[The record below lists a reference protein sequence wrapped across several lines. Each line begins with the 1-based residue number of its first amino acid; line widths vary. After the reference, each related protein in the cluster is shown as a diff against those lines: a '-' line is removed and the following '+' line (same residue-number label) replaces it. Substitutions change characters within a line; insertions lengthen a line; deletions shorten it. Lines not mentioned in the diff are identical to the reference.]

1 MIDLFSVKL
10 NNEYDFIQPDLPA
23 GSGSWLCTETNGDYV
38 KGYSYEVVE
47 GVATRIEIKEDYL
60 INNSIYSTIESV
72 CSYLNNMF
80 FVKNLAATFPILWD
94 CLTLQVFPYDY
105 NYIYTSG
112 SLTFDNG
119 KISPVS
125 NINTG
130 DLIYVCG
137 QRNRFF
143 SYVTGVDAIDDAIE
157 VTALGDTKISYRAGS
172 SITVNNPAMVNTTEP
187 ATIFVLGLPQSVE
200 KIITQMIS
208 YDVFDRET
216 PNDLQSEHI
225 GNYSYTKADYLIGS
239 MAYPSEIVSGLE
251 SFKRVRFV

>member
-10 NNEYDFIQPDLPA
+10 NKDYDFIQTEVPA
-23 GSGSWLCTETNGDYV
+23 DSGTWLCSATNGDYV

-47 GVATRIEIKEDYL
+47 GVATRIEQSKDYL
-60 INNSIYSTIESV
+60 INNAIYSTIESV

-80 FVKNLAATFPILWD
+80 FVKNLAATFPMYWD
-94 CLTLQVFPYDY
+94 CITLQDFPYDY

-119 KISPVS
+119 VISPVS

-130 DLIYVCG
+130 DLIFVYG

-143 SYVTGVDAIDDAIE
+143 SYVSTTGDSSVTVD
-157 VTALGDTKISYRAGS
+157 
-172 SITVNNPAMVNTTEP
+172 NPIMVNTTEP
-187 ATIFVLGLPQSVE
+187 ATIFVSGLPQSVE
-200 KIITQMIS
+200 KIIAQMIS
-208 YDVFDRET
+208 YDVFDREAPT
-216 PNDLQSEHI
+216 DLESEHI

-239 MAYPSEIVSGLE
+239 IAYPSEIVSGLE
-251 SFKRVRFV
+251 SFKRVRFT

>member
-1 MIDLFSVKL
+1 MIDLLSVKL
-10 NNEYDFIQPDLPA
+10 NNQYDFIQNELPA
-23 GSGSWLCTETNGDYV
+23 GSGTWLCTETNGDYT

-47 GVATRIEIKEDYL
+47 GVATRIEVKEDYL

-80 FVKNLAATFPILWD
+80 FVKNLAATFPMYWD
-94 CLTLQVFPYDY
+94 CITLQDFPYDY

-119 KISPVS
+119 KISPVN

-143 SYVTGVDAIDDAIE
+143 SYVSTVEENSIVVDNQ
-157 VTALGDTKISYRAGS
+157 S
-172 SITVNNPAMVNTTEP
+172 MVNITEP
-187 ATIFVLGLPQSVE
+187 AGIFVVGLPQSVQN
-200 KIITQMIS
+200 IISKMIS
-208 YDVFDRET
+208 YDVFNRDT

-225 GNYSYTKADYLIGS
+225 GNYSYTKADYMIGS
-239 MAYPSEIVSGLE
+239 VAYPAEIVSGLE
-251 SFKRVRFV
+251 SFKRVRFT

>member
-10 NNEYDFIQPDLPA
+10 NKDYDFIQADVPA
-23 GSGSWLCTETNGDYV
+23 GSGTWLCSETNGDYV

-47 GVATRIEIKEDYL
+47 GVAARIEAKEDYL

-80 FVKNLAATFPILWD
+80 FVKNLATSFPMYWD
-94 CLTLQVFPYDY
+94 CITLQDFPYDY

-112 SLTFDNG
+112 SLTFKDG
-119 KISPVS
+119 VISPVS
-125 NINTG
+125 YINTG
-130 DLIYVCG
+130 DLIYVYG

-143 SYVTGVDAIDDAIE
+143 SYVSTTEENSIVIDNQ
-157 VTALGDTKISYRAGS
+157 S
-172 SITVNNPAMVNTTEP
+172 MVNITEP
-187 ATIFVLGLPQSVE
+187 AAVFVTGLPQSVQN
-200 KIITQMIS
+200 IISKMIS
-208 YDVFDRET
+208 YDTFDRET

>member
-1 MIDLFSVKL
+1 MIDLLSVKL
-10 NNEYDFIQPDLPA
+10 NNEYDFIQAEVPT
-23 GSGSWLCTETNGDYV
+23 GSGTWLCTETNGDYT

-47 GVATRIEIKEDYL
+47 GVATRIEAKEDYL

-80 FVKNLAATFPILWD
+80 FVKNLANTFPMYWD
-94 CLTLQVFPYDY
+94 CITLQDFPYDY

-119 KISPVS
+119 KISPVN

-130 DLIYVCG
+130 DLIFVCG

-143 SYVTGVDAIDDAIE
+143 SYVSTTEENSIVIDNQ
-157 VTALGDTKISYRAGS
+157 S
-172 SITVNNPAMVNTTEP
+172 MVNITEP
-187 ATIFVLGLPQSVE
+187 AAVFVTGLPQSVQN
-200 KIITQMIS
+200 IISKMIS
-208 YDVFDRET
+208 YDTFDRET

-251 SFKRVRFV
+251 SFKRVRFT

>member
-10 NNEYDFIQPDLPA
+10 NNDYDFIQADVPA
-23 GSGSWLCTETNGDYV
+23 GSGTWLCSETNGDYT

-47 GVATRIEIKEDYL
+47 GVATRIEVKEDYL

-80 FVKNLAATFPILWD
+80 FVKNLAATFPMFWD
-94 CLTLQVFPYDY
+94 CITLQDFPYDY

-112 SLTFDNG
+112 SLTFNNG
-119 KISPVS
+119 VISPVG

-130 DLIYVCG
+130 DLIYVYG

-143 SYVTGVDAIDDAIE
+143 SYVTGVE
-157 VTALGDTKISYRAGS
+157 ENSVTVD
-172 SITVNNPAMVNTTEP
+172 NPAMVNTTEP
-187 ATIFVLGLPQSVE
+187 AMVFVSGLPQSMQN
-200 KIITQMIS
+200 IISKMIS
-208 YDVFDRET
+208 YDTFDRET

-251 SFKRVRFV
+251 SFKRVRFT

>member
-1 MIDLFSVKL
+1 MIDLFSIKL
-10 NNEYDFIQPDLPA
+10 NKDYDFIQAEVPT
-23 GSGSWLCTETNGDYV
+23 GSGTWLCAETNGDYV

-47 GVATRIEIKEDYL
+47 GAATRIEQSQDYL

-80 FVKNLAATFPILWD
+80 FVKNLAATFPMYWD
-94 CLTLQVFPYDY
+94 CITLQDFPYDY

-112 SLTFDNG
+112 SLTFENG
-119 KISPVS
+119 VISPVS
-125 NINTG
+125 YINTG
-130 DLIYVCG
+130 DLIFVYG

-143 SYVTGVDAIDDAIE
+143 SYVSTVEENSIVVDNQ
-157 VTALGDTKISYRAGS
+157 S
-172 SITVNNPAMVNTTEP
+172 MVNITEP
-187 ATIFVLGLPQSVE
+187 SGIFVVGLPQSVQN
-200 KIITQMIS
+200 IISKMIS

-216 PNDLQSEHI
+216 PNDLKSEHI

-251 SFKRVRFV
+251 SFKRVRFT

>member
-1 MIDLFSVKL
+1 MIDLLSVKL
-10 NNEYDFIQPDLPA
+10 NNKYDFIQAEVPT
-23 GSGSWLCTETNGDYV
+23 GSGTWLCTETNGDYV

-47 GVATRIEIKEDYL
+47 GAAARIEQSKDYL
-60 INNSIYSTIESV
+60 INNAIYPTVENV

-80 FVKNLAATFPILWD
+80 FVKNQAYVYPMLWD
-94 CLTLQVFPYDY
+94 CITFDDFSYDL
-105 NYIYTSG
+105 NCLFAGG
-112 SLTFDNG
+112 SLTFDSG

-143 SYVTGVDAIDDAIE
+143 SYVTGVE
-157 VTALGDTKISYRAGS
+157 TNSVTVD
-172 SITVNNPAMVNTTEP
+172 NPAMVNTTES
-187 ATIFVLGLPQSVE
+187 AAVFVTGLPQSVQN
-200 KIITQMIS
+200 IISKMIS
-208 YDVFDRET
+208 YDTFDRET

-251 SFKRVRFV
+251 SFKRVRFT

>member
-10 NNEYDFIQPDLPA
+10 NKDYDFIQADVPA
-23 GSGSWLCTETNGDYV
+23 GSGTWLCTETNGDYT
-38 KGYSYEVVE
+38 KGYSYDVVE
-47 GVATRIEIKEDYL
+47 GVATRIEVKEDYL

-80 FVKNLAATFPILWD
+80 FVKNLAATFPMFWD
-94 CLTLQVFPYDY
+94 CITLQDFPYDY

-112 SLTFDNG
+112 SLTFNNG

-143 SYVTGVDAIDDAIE
+143 SYVSTVEENSVTVDNTAI
-157 VTALGDTKISYRAGS
+157 
-172 SITVNNPAMVNTTEP
+172 VNTTEP
-187 ATIFVLGLPQSVE
+187 AMVFVTGLPQSVE
-200 KIITQMIS
+200 KIIAQMIS
-208 YDVFDRET
+208 YDVFDCEAPT
-216 PNDLQSEHI
+216 DLQSEHI

>member
-1 MIDLFSVKL
+1 MIDLLSVKL
-10 NNEYDFIQPDLPA
+10 NNKYDFIQAEVPT

-47 GVATRIEIKEDYL
+47 GVATRIEQSKDYL
-60 INNSIYSTIESV
+60 IENSIYSTIESV

-80 FVKNLAATFPILWD
+80 FVKNLAATFPMYWD
-94 CLTLQVFPYDY
+94 CITLQDFPFDY

-119 KISPVS
+119 KISPV
-125 NINTG
+125 NNVNTG
-130 DLIYVCG
+130 DLIYVYG

-143 SYVTGVDAIDDAIE
+143 SYVSTTEENSIVIDNQ
-157 VTALGDTKISYRAGS
+157 S
-172 SITVNNPAMVNTTEP
+172 MVNTTEP
-187 ATIFVLGLPQSVE
+187 AAVFVTGLPQSVQN
-200 KIITQMIS
+200 IISKMIS
-208 YDVFDRET
+208 YDVFNREA

-251 SFKRVRFV
+251 SFKRVRFT

>member
-10 NNEYDFIQPDLPA
+10 NKDYDFIQAEVPA
-23 GSGSWLCTETNGDYV
+23 GSGTWLCSETNGDYV

-47 GVATRIEIKEDYL
+47 GVATRIEQSKDYL

-80 FVKNLAATFPILWD
+80 FVKNLAATFPMYWD
-94 CLTLQVFPYDY
+94 CITLQDFPYDY

-112 SLTFDNG
+112 SLTFKDG
-119 KISPVS
+119 VISPVS
-125 NINTG
+125 NINAG
-130 DLIYVCG
+130 DLIFVCG

-143 SYVTGVDAIDDAIE
+143 SYVTGVEENSIVIDNQ
-157 VTALGDTKISYRAGS
+157 S
-172 SITVNNPAMVNTTEP
+172 MVNTTEP
-187 ATIFVLGLPQSVE
+187 AAVFVTGLPQSVE
-200 KIITQMIS
+200 KIIVQMIS
-208 YDVFDRET
+208 YDVFNREA

-251 SFKRVRFV
+251 SFKKVRFT

>member
-1 MIDLFSVKL
+1 MIDLLTVKL
-10 NNEYDFIQPDLPA
+10 NNQYDFIQPDLPT

-38 KGYSYEVVE
+38 KGYSYEVIE
-47 GVATRIEIKEDYL
+47 GVATRIEQSKDYL

-80 FVKNLAATFPILWD
+80 FVKNLANTFPMLWD
-94 CLTLQVFPYDY
+94 NITLEDFYYDY
-105 NYIYTSG
+105 NCIFSSG

-125 NINTG
+125 NINAG
-130 DLIYVCG
+130 DLIFVCG

-143 SYVTGVDAIDDAIE
+143 SYVSTTEDSSVTVD
-157 VTALGDTKISYRAGS
+157 
-172 SITVNNPAMVNTTEP
+172 NPIMVNTTEP
-187 ATIFVLGLPQSVE
+187 AAVFATGLPQSVQN
-200 KIITQMIS
+200 IISKMIS
-208 YDVFDRET
+208 YDTFDRET

-251 SFKRVRFV
+251 SFKRVRFA

>member
-10 NNEYDFIQPDLPA
+10 NKDYDFIQADVPA
-23 GSGSWLCTETNGDYV
+23 GSGTWLCSETNGDYV

-80 FVKNLAATFPILWD
+80 FVKNLAATFPMYWD
-94 CLTLQVFPYDY
+94 CITLQDFPYDY

-119 KISPVS
+119 KISPV
-125 NINTG
+125 NNVNAE

-143 SYVTGVDAIDDAIE
+143 SYVTGVNE
-157 VTALGDTKISYRAGS
+157 KVVTVD
-172 SITVNNPAMVNTTEP
+172 NPIMVNTTEP
-187 ATIFVLGLPQSVE
+187 AMVFVTGLPQSVQN
-200 KIITQMIS
+200 IISKMIS
-208 YDVFDRET
+208 YDTFDRET

-239 MAYPSEIVSGLE
+239 MAYPAEIVSGLE
-251 SFKRVRFV
+251 SFKRVRFT

>member
-1 MIDLFSVKL
+1 MIDLFTVKL
-10 NNEYDFIQPDLPA
+10 NKDYDFIQTEVPA
-23 GSGSWLCTETNGDYV
+23 GSGTWLCSETNGDYV

-47 GVATRIEIKEDYL
+47 GVATRIEAKEDYL

-80 FVKNLAATFPILWD
+80 FVKNLATSFPMFWD
-94 CLTLQVFPYDY
+94 CITLQDFPYDY

-112 SLTFDNG
+112 SLTFNNG
-119 KISPVS
+119 VISPVS
-125 NINTG
+125 NINAG
-130 DLIYVCG
+130 DLIFVYG

-143 SYVTGVDAIDDAIE
+143 SYVSTTEENSVTVD
-157 VTALGDTKISYRAGS
+157 
-172 SITVNNPAMVNTTEP
+172 NPAMVNTTEP
-187 ATIFVLGLPQSVE
+187 AAIFVTGLPQSVE
-200 KIITQMIS
+200 KIIAQMIS
-208 YDVFDRET
+208 YDVFNRDT

-251 SFKRVRFV
+251 SFKRVRFT

>member
-1 MIDLFSVKL
+1 MIDLLSVKL
-10 NNEYDFIQPDLPA
+10 NNKYDFIQAEVPA

-38 KGYSYEVVE
+38 KGYSYEVVK
-47 GVATRIEIKEDYL
+47 GAATRIEQSQDYL

-80 FVKNLAATFPILWD
+80 FVKNQAYVYPSLWD
-94 CLTLQVFPYDY
+94 CITFEDFSY
-105 NYIYTSG
+105 NLNCLFAGG

-119 KISPVS
+119 KISPVN
-125 NINTG
+125 NINAG

-143 SYVTGVDAIDDAIE
+143 SYVTDVDTIE
-157 VTALGDTKISYRAGS
+157 VTALGDTKRSYRAGS
-172 SITVNNPAMVNTTEP
+172 SVTVDNPAMVNTTEL
-187 ATIFVLGLPQSVE
+187 AGIFVVGLPQSVQN
-200 KIITQMIS
+200 IISKMIS
-208 YDVFDRET
+208 YDVFNREA

-251 SFKRVRFV
+251 SFKRVRFT

>member
-1 MIDLFSVKL
+1 MIDLLSVKL
-10 NNEYDFIQPDLPA
+10 NNKYDFIQAEVPA
-23 GSGSWLCTETNGDYV
+23 GSGTWLCSATNGDYV

-47 GVATRIEIKEDYL
+47 GVATRIEAKEDYL

-80 FVKNLAATFPILWD
+80 FVKNLAATFPMYWD
-94 CLTLQVFPYDY
+94 CITLQDFHYDY
-105 NYIYTSG
+105 NCIFSSG

-125 NINTG
+125 NINAG
-130 DLIYVCG
+130 DLIYVYG

-143 SYVTGVDAIDDAIE
+143 SYVTYVDAID
-157 VTALGDTKISYRAGS
+157 VTALGDTKRSYRAGNS
-172 SITVNNPAMVNTTEP
+172 VTVDNTAMVDTTEP
-187 ATIFVLGLPQSVE
+187 ATIFVSGLPQSVE

-208 YDVFDRET
+208 YDVFDREA

-251 SFKRVRFV
+251 AFKRVRFT

>member
-10 NNEYDFIQPDLPA
+10 NKDYDFIQADVPA
-23 GSGSWLCTETNGDYV
+23 GSGTWLCSETNGDYV
-38 KGYSYEVVE
+38 KGYSYDVVE
-47 GVATRIEIKEDYL
+47 GVATRIEQSKDYL

-80 FVKNLAATFPILWD
+80 FVKNLAASFPMYWD
-94 CLTLQVFPYDY
+94 CITLQDFPYDY

-125 NINTG
+125 NINAG
-130 DLIYVCG
+130 DLIFVCG

-143 SYVTGVDAIDDAIE
+143 SYVSTTEKNSVTVD
-157 VTALGDTKISYRAGS
+157 
-172 SITVNNPAMVNTTEP
+172 NPAMVNTTEP
-187 ATIFVLGLPQSVE
+187 AMVFVTGLPQSVQN
-200 KIITQMIS
+200 IISKMIS
-208 YDVFDRET
+208 YDVFDREAPT
-216 PNDLQSEHI
+216 DLQSEHI

>member
-1 MIDLFSVKL
+1 MIDLLSVKL
-10 NNEYDFIQPDLPA
+10 NNEYDFIQAEVPT
-23 GSGSWLCTETNGDYV
+23 GSGSWLCSETNGDYT

-60 INNSIYSTIESV
+60 INNSIYSTIENV

-80 FVKNLAATFPILWD
+80 FVKNLAATFPMYWD
-94 CLTLQVFPYDY
+94 CITLQDFPYDY

-125 NINTG
+125 NINAG
-130 DLIYVCG
+130 DLIYVGG

-143 SYVTGVDAIDDAIE
+143 SYVSTVEENSIVIDNQ
-157 VTALGDTKISYRAGS
+157 S
-172 SITVNNPAMVNTTEP
+172 MVNITEP
-187 ATIFVLGLPQSVE
+187 AAVFVTGLPQSVQN
-200 KIITQMIS
+200 IISKMIS
-208 YDVFDRET
+208 YDVFNREA

-251 SFKRVRFV
+251 SFKRVRFT

>member
-10 NNEYDFIQPDLPA
+10 NKDYDFIQAEVPA
-23 GSGSWLCTETNGDYV
+23 GSGTWLCTETNGDYV

-47 GVATRIEIKEDYL
+47 GVATRIEQSKDYL
-60 INNSIYSTIESV
+60 INNSIYSTIENV

-80 FVKNLAATFPILWD
+80 FVKNLAATFPMYWD
-94 CLTLQVFPYDY
+94 CITLQDFPYDY

-125 NINTG
+125 NINAG
-130 DLIYVCG
+130 DLIFVYG

-143 SYVTGVDAIDDAIE
+143 SYVTGVE
-157 VTALGDTKISYRAGS
+157 GNSVTVDNT
-172 SITVNNPAMVNTTEP
+172 AMVNTTEP
-187 ATIFVLGLPQSVE
+187 AAVFVTGLPQSIQN
-200 KIITQMIS
+200 IISKMIS
-208 YDVFDRET
+208 YDTFDRET

-251 SFKRVRFV
+251 SFKRVRFT

>member
-10 NNEYDFIQPDLPA
+10 NNKYDFIQAEVPT
-23 GSGSWLCTETNGDYV
+23 GSGSWLCTETNDDYV

-47 GVATRIEIKEDYL
+47 GVATRIEQSKDYL

-80 FVKNLAATFPILWD
+80 FVKNLANTFPILWD

-125 NINTG
+125 NINVG

-143 SYVTGVDAIDDAIE
+143 SYVTGIE
-157 VTALGDTKISYRAGS
+157 TNSVT
-172 SITVNNPAMVNTTEP
+172 VENPIMVNTTEP
-187 ATIFVLGLPQSVE
+187 AMVFVTGLPQSVQN
-200 KIITQMIS
+200 IISKMIS
-208 YDVFDRET
+208 YDVFNREA

-225 GNYSYTKADYLIGS
+225 GNYSYTKADYMIGS
-239 MAYPSEIVSGLE
+239 VAYPAEIVSGLE
-251 SFKRVRFV
+251 SFKRVRFT

>member
-10 NNEYDFIQPDLPA
+10 NKDYDFIQAEVPT
-23 GSGSWLCTETNGDYV
+23 GSGTWLCTETNGDYV

-47 GVATRIEIKEDYL
+47 GVAARIEQSKDYL
-60 INNSIYSTIESV
+60 INNSIYLTIESV

-80 FVKNLAATFPILWD
+80 FVKNQAYVYPMLWD
-94 CLTLQVFPYDY
+94 CITFEDFSYDL
-105 NYIYTSG
+105 NCLFAGG

-119 KISPVS
+119 KISPV
-125 NINTG
+125 NNVNTD

-143 SYVTGVDAIDDAIE
+143 SYVSTVEENSIVVDNQSM
-157 VTALGDTKISYRAGS
+157 V
-172 SITVNNPAMVNTTEP
+172 SITEP
-187 ATIFVLGLPQSVE
+187 AGIFVVGLPQSVQN
-200 KIITQMIS
+200 IISKMIS
-208 YDVFDRET
+208 YDVFNREA

-251 SFKRVRFV
+251 SFKKVRFT

>member
-10 NNEYDFIQPDLPA
+10 NKDYDFIQAEVPA
-23 GSGSWLCTETNGDYV
+23 GSGTWLCSETNGDYV

-47 GVATRIEIKEDYL
+47 GVATRIEQSKDYL
-60 INNSIYSTIESV
+60 INNAIYSTIESV

-80 FVKNLAATFPILWD
+80 FVKNLANTFPMYWD
-94 CLTLQVFPYDY
+94 CITLQDFPFDY

-119 KISPVS
+119 KISPV
-125 NINTG
+125 NNVNTG
-130 DLIYVCG
+130 DLIYVYG

-143 SYVTGVDAIDDAIE
+143 SYVSTTEENSVTVDN
-157 VTALGDTKISYRAGS
+157 T
-172 SITVNNPAMVNTTEP
+172 AMVNTTEP
-187 ATIFVLGLPQSVE
+187 AAIFVSGLPQSVE
-200 KIITQMIS
+200 KIIAQMIS
-208 YDVFDRET
+208 YDVFNREAPT
-216 PNDLQSEHI
+216 DLQSEHI

-251 SFKRVRFV
+251 SFKRVRFT

>member
-10 NNEYDFIQPDLPA
+10 NKDYDFIQAEVPA
-23 GSGSWLCTETNGDYV
+23 GSGTWLCSETNGDYV

-80 FVKNLAATFPILWD
+80 FVKNLAATFPMLWD
-94 CLTLQVFPYDY
+94 NITLEDFHYDY
-105 NYIYTSG
+105 NCIFSSG
-112 SLTFDNG
+112 SLTFENG

-125 NINTG
+125 NINAG
-130 DLIYVCG
+130 DLIYVYG

-143 SYVTGVDAIDDAIE
+143 SYVSTVEENSVTVDN
-157 VTALGDTKISYRAGS
+157 T
-172 SITVNNPAMVNTTEP
+172 AMVDTTEP
-187 ATIFVLGLPQSVE
+187 AMVFVTGLPQSVQN
-200 KIITQMIS
+200 IISKMIS
-208 YDVFDRET
+208 YDVFNREA

-251 SFKRVRFV
+251 SFKRVRFT

>member
-10 NNEYDFIQPDLPA
+10 NKDYDFIQAEVPA
-23 GSGSWLCTETNGDYV
+23 GSGTWLCSETNGDYI

-47 GVATRIEIKEDYL
+47 GVATRIEQSKDYL
-60 INNSIYSTIESV
+60 INNSIYSTIENV

-80 FVKNLAATFPILWD
+80 FVKNLAATFPMYWD
-94 CLTLQVFPYDY
+94 CITLQDFPYDY

-112 SLTFDNG
+112 SLTFKDG
-119 KISPVS
+119 VISPVN
-125 NINTG
+125 NINAG

-143 SYVTGVDAIDDAIE
+143 SYVSTTEDSSVTVD
-157 VTALGDTKISYRAGS
+157 
-172 SITVNNPAMVNTTEP
+172 NPIIVNTTEP
-187 ATIFVLGLPQSVE
+187 AAVFVSGLPQSVE

-251 SFKRVRFV
+251 SFKRVRFT

>member
-1 MIDLFSVKL
+1 MQD
-10 NNEYDFIQPDLPA
+10 
-23 GSGSWLCTETNGDYV
+23 
-38 KGYSYEVVE
+38 
-47 GVATRIEIKEDYL
+47 
-60 INNSIYSTIESV
+60 
-72 CSYLNNMF
+72 
-80 FVKNLAATFPILWD
+80 
-94 CLTLQVFPYDY
+94 FPYDY

-119 KISPVS
+119 KISPVN

-143 SYVTGVDAIDDAIE
+143 SYVSTVEENSIVIDNQSMGNI
-157 VTALGDTKISYRAGS
+157 
-172 SITVNNPAMVNTTEP
+172 TEP
-187 ATIFVLGLPQSVE
+187 AAIFVSGLPQSVE
-200 KIITQMIS
+200 KIIAQMIS
-208 YDVFDRET
+208 YDTFDREA

-251 SFKRVRFV
+251 SFKKVRFT

>member
-10 NNEYDFIQPDLPA
+10 NNDYDFIQAEVPA
-23 GSGSWLCTETNGDYV
+23 GSGTWLCTKTNGDYV

-60 INNSIYSTIESV
+60 INNSIYSTIENV

-80 FVKNLAATFPILWD
+80 FVKNLAATFPMLWD
-94 CLTLQVFPYDY
+94 NITLENFYYDY
-105 NYIYTSG
+105 NCIFSSG

-125 NINTG
+125 NINAG

-143 SYVTGVDAIDDAIE
+143 SYVTYVETNSVTVD
-157 VTALGDTKISYRAGS
+157 
-172 SITVNNPAMVNTTEP
+172 NPIMVNTTEP
-187 ATIFVLGLPQSVE
+187 AVIFVSGLPQSVQN
-200 KIITQMIS
+200 IISKMIS
-208 YDVFDRET
+208 YDVFNREA

-251 SFKRVRFV
+251 SFKRVRFA

>member
-10 NNEYDFIQPDLPA
+10 NKDYDFIQAEVPT
-23 GSGSWLCTETNGDYV
+23 GSGTWLCSATNGDYV
-38 KGYSYEVVE
+38 KGYSYEVIE
-47 GVATRIEIKEDYL
+47 GVATRIEQSKDYL
-60 INNSIYSTIESV
+60 INNAIYSTIESV

-80 FVKNLAATFPILWD
+80 FVKNLAATFPMYWD
-94 CLTLQVFPYDY
+94 CITLQDFPFDY

-112 SLTFDNG
+112 SLTFNNG
-119 KISPVS
+119 VISPVG

-143 SYVTGVDAIDDAIE
+143 SYVSTAEDSSVTVD
-157 VTALGDTKISYRAGS
+157 
-172 SITVNNPAMVNTTEP
+172 NPAMVNTTEP
-187 ATIFVLGLPQSVE
+187 AAIFVVGLPQSVE
-200 KIITQMIS
+200 KIIAQMIS
-208 YDVFDRET
+208 YDTFDRET

-239 MAYPSEIVSGLE
+239 MAYPAEIVSGLE
-251 SFKRVRFV
+251 AFKRVRFV